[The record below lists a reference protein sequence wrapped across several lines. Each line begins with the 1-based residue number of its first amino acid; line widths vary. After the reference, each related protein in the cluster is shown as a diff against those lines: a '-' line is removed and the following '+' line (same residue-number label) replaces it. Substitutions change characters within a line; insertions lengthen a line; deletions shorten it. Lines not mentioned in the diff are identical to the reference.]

1 MNDNL
6 GLFDRHGEDETG
18 ELNLTEL
25 RAALTETAAAAPP
38 PPPVRTA
45 RRREQRV
52 ARQKAAKRRKRRLRH
67 SITALLVLAVIAG
80 AIFVGFRI
88 WRKDSTAIPDF
99 TGTGTT
105 ETVVRVGNGDTL
117 TDIAETLAD
126 ADVVASPEAFVNA
139 ATDNSDVTKIKTGFY
154 KVRLHASAAA
164 AVTAIS
170 DPNAQVGQLRLIP
183 GRQLADVTTRAGA
196 TVTPGYITDITK
208 AACVPLNGVSNC
220 FTADQLWQVA
230 ETADPGTLGVPSW
243 AVAAIKQ
250 APDPKKRLE
259 GMLVPGDYDVPPGS
273 TAIQALQWVIS
284 ASTANWNATD
294 IVDGSK
300 ALGQTPYHVAV
311 VASLTER
318 EGDSPSNMPQVARVI
333 YNRLAINMKLQLDST
348 VDYALGHSQ
357 ISTTAAERATP
368 SPYNTYLVYGLPP
381 TPITSPGVNALDAAL
396 TPADGKWLYFVKVD
410 LKGNFCFSVTYA
422 EHNKCVEQARA
433 NGVFGG

>member
-6 GLFDRHGEDETG
+6 GLFDRHGDEETG

-25 RAALTETAAAAPP
+25 RAALTQTAAAAPP
-38 PPPVRTA
+38 PAPVRTA
-45 RRREQRV
+45 PRREQRV
-52 ARQKAAKRRKRRLRH
+52 ARQKAAKRRKRRVRH
-67 SITALLVLAVIAG
+67 SIIALLVLAIIAG
-80 AIFVGFRI
+80 GVFVGFKI

-99 TGTGTT
+99 SGTGTT
-105 ETVVRVGNGDTL
+105 ETVVRVGSGDTL
-117 TDIAETLAD
+117 TDIAETLAG
-126 ADVVASPEAFVNA
+126 AGVVASPESFVNA
-139 ATDNSDVTKIKTGFY
+139 ATDNSDVAKIKTGFY
-154 KVRLHASAAA
+154 KVRLHSSAAA
-164 AVTAIS
+164 AVTAIT

-183 GRQLADVTTRAGA
+183 GRQLADVTTRAGT

-220 FTADQLWQVA
+220 FTADQLWQAA
-230 ETADPGTLGVPSW
+230 ETADPATLGVPSW
-243 AVAAIKQ
+243 AVTDVAK

-273 TAIQALQWVIS
+273 TAMQALQWVMRS
-284 ASTANWNATD
+284 STANWNATD

-333 YNRLAINMKLQLDST
+333 YNRLAIDMKLQLDST

-357 ISTTAAERATP
+357 ISTTPAERATP
-368 SPYNTYLVYGLPP
+368 SPYNTYLVKGLPP
-381 TPITSPGVNALDAAL
+381 TPITSPGQNALDAAL
-396 TPADGKWLYFVKVD
+396 NPADGNWLYFVKID
-410 LKGNFCFSVTYA
+410 QKGNFCFSETFA
-422 EHNKCVEQARA
+422 QHSKCVDQARA

>member
-1 MNDNL
+1 MNDQL

-25 RAALTETAAAAPP
+25 RAALTQTAAAAPRP
-38 PPPVRTA
+38 PAPPTA
-45 RRREQRV
+45 PRREQRV
-52 ARQKAAKRRKRRLRH
+52 ARQKAAKRRKRRIRH
-67 SITALLVLAVIAG
+67 SVIALLVLAVIAG
-80 AIFVGFRI
+80 GVFVGFKV

-99 TGTGTT
+99 SGAGTT
-105 ETVVRVGNGDTL
+105 ETVVRVGSGDTL
-117 TDIAETLAD
+117 TDIAQTLAD
-126 ADVVASPEAFVNA
+126 AGVVASPQSFVNA
-139 ATDNSDVTKIKTGFY
+139 AADDSDVKNIKTGFY
-154 KVRLHASAAA
+154 RVRLHSSATA

-183 GRQLADVTTRAGA
+183 GRQLADVTTRAGT

-220 FTADQLWQVA
+220 FTADQLWQVE
-230 ETADPGTLGVPSW
+230 ETAKPADLGVPSW
-243 AVAAIKQ
+243 AAAAVAA

-273 TAIQALQWVIS
+273 TPMQALQWVIS
-284 ASTANWNATD
+284 ASTANWNSTD
-294 IVDGSK
+294 VVADSK
-300 ALGQTPYHVAV
+300 ALGQTPYAAAV
-311 VASLTER
+311 VASLVER

-333 YNRLAINMKLQLDST
+333 YNRLAIDMKLQLDST

-368 SPYNTYLVYGLPP
+368 SPYNTYLVHGLPP
-381 TPITSPGVNALDAAL
+381 TPITSPGSNALDAAL
-396 TPADGKWLYFVKVD
+396 NPADGKWLYFVKVD

-422 EHNKCVEQARA
+422 QHTKCVDQARA